1 MRLRHA
7 EELLTDVNENVR
19 SISQR
24 VGYVTPDYFSRL
36 FSSVHGL
43 SPSQYRALMLHEK
56 KAEE

>member
-43 SPSQYRALMLHEK
+43 SPSQYRTLMLHEK